1 VRTSAPRHAARHVQN
16 CAPTGGHAQ
25 GLATRLPSRGS
36 ISGVAVR
43 RCVGLLL
50 VAALALVLVVAVREP
65 LLPCAPGGSDDD
77 VQDQSQRESSPRPHR
92 GVTESADHPAGT
104 RALRSQ
110 DPSVSVPARISVVSR
125 SPLPRRRYPEEVA
138 GSAVLVGLIAAIP
151 VAMVSLVAPL
161 FAQTLADGGGVRR
174 ALGSAW
180 ITDSED
186 WEMIPLYLLGAL
198 VMSALTA
205 VVASLVWSFVSA
217 RTPTRPSIAHV
228 VAACAAAAVPLV
240 VMLLVN
246 PHWNLAVLPAAAA
259 GLIALVA
266 IPHLGYERSRRRR
279 TTDSVG

>member
-1 VRTSAPRHAARHVQN
+1 
-16 CAPTGGHAQ
+16 
-25 GLATRLPSRGS
+25 
-36 ISGVAVR
+36 
-43 RCVGLLL
+43 
-50 VAALALVLVVAVREP
+50 
-65 LLPCAPGGSDDD
+65 
-77 VQDQSQRESSPRPHR
+77 
-92 GVTESADHPAGT
+92 
-104 RALRSQ
+104 
-110 DPSVSVPARISVVSR
+110 
-125 SPLPRRRYPEEVA
+125 VA

-228 VAACAAAAVPLV
+228 VAACAAAAVPLL
-240 VMLLVN
+240 MLLLN

-279 TTDSVG
+279 ATDSVG

>member
-1 VRTSAPRHAARHVQN
+1 
-16 CAPTGGHAQ
+16 
-25 GLATRLPSRGS
+25 
-36 ISGVAVR
+36 
-43 RCVGLLL
+43 
-50 VAALALVLVVAVREP
+50 
-65 LLPCAPGGSDDD
+65 
-77 VQDQSQRESSPRPHR
+77 
-92 GVTESADHPAGT
+92 
-104 RALRSQ
+104 
-110 DPSVSVPARISVVSR
+110 
-125 SPLPRRRYPEEVA
+125 VA

-279 TTDSVG
+279 ATDSVG